1 MLPASVTLWLTFVSC
16 QYELKNLIR
25 YGIGMDLGIENEAL
39 AFAVPYVLGFIG
51 AMYALLGIF
60 TITKWKQSQ
69 ETIRN
74 LWKRTLVATPLL
86 IVIFAAMHFGAFAW
100 GLLVGIFAVGAH
112 REYCT
117 AIQLEDKGMR
127 AVGMVVIVATVIL
140 GMDPEVTEMSVF
152 AWAGPNAAGLLGLSL
167 FLGAFATW
175 AIPIIQDRSENVTSE
190 VGRALIGFVLIWFF
204 IHGVYLMHLGEE
216 VAVGAAI
223 FAVLNVAIND
233 SMALVFGRIFGKNKF
248 RPVLSPKKTWEGVFG
263 GLFSATLVGYLAQP
277 LLPQFTSIE
286 TAGIAVVLAIIGT
299 MGDLMLSALKRD
311 LELKDWSQMLPGH
324 GGILDR
330 VDSFILVAPAI
341 YWMMLMLG
349 A

>member
-1 MLPASVTLWLTFVSC
+1 MLPASVTLWWTFVSC

-39 AFAVPYVLGFIG
+39 AFAIPYVLGFIG
-51 AMYALLGIF
+51 TMYALLGIF

-127 AVGMVVIVATVIL
+127 AVGL
-140 GMDPEVTEMSVF
+140 R
-152 AWAGPNAAGLLGLSL
+152 GLSL

-263 GLFSATLVGYLAQP
+263 GLLSATLVGYLAQP

-349 A
+349 V

>member
-1 MLPASVTLWLTFVSC
+1 MLHVHGLANAGEEQRWAESLVERLEGMGPFNCQIEYVEKVKWYAPVSVTLWWTFVSC

-39 AFAVPYVLGFIG
+39 AFAIPYVLGFIG
-51 AMYALLGIF
+51 TMYALLGIF

-86 IVIFAAMHFGAFAW
+86 IVIFAAMHLVHLHGAYFRNLRRWCPSRILHGHPAGGQRNASGW
-100 GLLVGIFAVGAH
+100 NGRDCGH
-112 REYCT
+112 RH
-117 AIQLEDKGMR
+117 
-127 AVGMVVIVATVIL
+127 L
-140 GMDPEVTEMSVF
+140 GMDPELTEMSVF

-216 VAVGAAI
+216 VVGAAI

-263 GLFSATLVGYLAQP
+263 GLYQRLWWAIWLNRCCLS
-277 LLPQFTSIE
+277 LLRLNRRYRRGF
-286 TAGIAVVLAIIGT
+286 
-299 MGDLMLSALKRD
+299 
-311 LELKDWSQMLPGH
+311 GH
-324 GGILDR
+324 HWNDGG
-330 VDSFILVAPAI
+330 PC
-341 YWMMLMLG
+341 YPH
-349 A
+349 

>member
-1 MLPASVTLWLTFVSC
+1 
-16 QYELKNLIR
+16 LKNLFS
-25 YGIGMDLGIENEAL
+25 YGNSMDLGIENEAL
-39 AFAVPYVLGFIG
+39 AFAVPYIIGFIG
-51 AMYALLGIF
+51 SMYALLGLF
-60 TITKWKQSQ
+60 TIVKWKQSQ

-86 IVIFAAMHFGAFAW
+86 VAIFTAMHFGAFAW

-112 REYCT
+112 REYCS
-117 AIQLEDKGMR
+117 AIELEDKGMR
-127 AVGMVVIVATVIL
+127 AVGMIVIVATLIV
-140 GMDPEVTEMSVF
+140 GMKPDVTEMSAF
-152 AWAGPNAAGLLGLSL
+152 AWAGPNAAGILGLSL
-167 FLGAFATW
+167 FLGAFGTW

-190 VGRALIGFVLIWFF
+190 VGRALIGFILIWFF
-204 IHGVYLMHLGEE
+204 IHSVFLMHLGEE
-216 VAVGAAI
+216 IAVGASI

-263 GLFSATLVGYLAQP
+263 GILSATLVGYLAQP
-277 LLPQFTSIE
+277 LLPHLTAVE

-311 LELKDWSQMLPGH
+311 LNLKDWSQMLPGH

-330 VDSFILVAPAI
+330 VDSFILVAPAT

-349 A
+349 F